1 MKPAAVVFDMDGV
14 LLNTEVIFD
23 EAWRRAARQLH
34 IADIEPAI
42 RDCRGVT
49 RAFIREYFARNYPDV
64 DFDGFDSLCD
74 ALYDEIIA
82 GGVPV
87 MPGVRETLHNLR
99 SMGIPVAVATSSA
112 RARTMAH
119 LESAGIAPLFDAV
132 ITGDSIARSKPAPDI
147 YLAAAQALGVNPVH
161 CIGVE
166 DSHNGVRSAH
176 AAGMKVAMVID
187 QMPATGEIRAL
198 CWHVFDNMH
207 RLNDIL
213 SEMR

>member
-1 MKPAAVVFDMDGV
+1 MRPDAVVFDMDGV

-23 EAWRRAARQLH
+23 DAWRKAAKQLH

-49 RAFIREYFARNYPDV
+49 RAFIREYFGREYPDV
-64 DFDGFDSLCD
+64 DFDEFDALCD

-87 MPGVRETLHNLR
+87 MAGVTDILHNLR
-99 SMGIPVAVATSSA
+99 CMGVKTAVATSSA
-112 RARTMAH
+112 RARTVAH
-119 LESAGIAPLFDAV
+119 LESAGILDLFDSV

-147 YLAAAQALGVNPVH
+147 YLAAAQVLGVNPVR

-187 QMPATGEIRAL
+187 QMPATNEMHAL
-198 CWHVFDNMH
+198 CWRVFDNLSQ
-207 RLNDIL
+207 LNDVI
-213 SEMR
+213 SDT